1 MTVKAKI
8 ALKEIIKRNR
18 AMFAGIGIFA
28 LLFLVIAVSLGSCS
42 ASIEGAGSVIGIT
55 TYPSSD
61 EDIYAAENRY
71 AALESALN
79 QQINEMERRH
89 PNYDEYQYNIAEIG
103 HNPYHLISYL
113 TAKYGDWTYSD
124 VENELQALFEA
135 QYHPEYG
142 RSNRNGDRNQKCSSR
157 RIIRT
162 GSDQRIL

>member
-1 MTVKAKI
+1 
-8 ALKEIIKRNR
+8 
-18 AMFAGIGIFA
+18 MFAGIGIFA

-124 VENELQALFEA
+124 VENELQSLFEA
-135 QYHPEYG
+135 QYHLNTEG
-142 RSNRNGDRNQKCSSR
+142 
-157 RIIRT
+157 
-162 GSDQRIL
+162 